1 MEMKPSKFGVMMR
14 KLGDISATWTAMLI
28 ASALYLAIVA
38 ILGWLAGPM
47 LLDVVGAIGAA
58 WRGQ

>member
-1 MEMKPSKFGVMMR
+1 MEMMPSKFAVMMR
-14 KLGDISATWTAMLI
+14 KLGDITTSWTAMLI

-47 LLDVVGAIGAA
+47 LLEVIGAVGAA